1 MIDIRIIDGAHKQD
15 ICIPNEPFS
24 LWGRMLPAYE
34 NGAWRYTVERFA
46 PQDIHEMCFPDEDSD
61 YDALAGDHVF
71 VGAYDGDACV
81 GLAVLA
87 DDWFRY
93 MYLDDLKVCRTYRG
107 RGVGK
112 ALVERALAA
121 ARDRGYS
128 GLYTV
133 GQDNNLSA
141 CLFYLKQG
149 FVIGGFDDHIYR
161 GTAQEGKAN
170 IIFYLD
176 R

>member
-1 MIDIRIIDGAHKQD
+1 MIDIRIIDPAHKQD
-15 ICIPNEPFS
+15 IRIPNEPFS
-24 LWGRMLPAYE
+24 LWGRMRPAYE
-34 NGAWRYTVERFA
+34 NGAWRYTVEKFA
-46 PQDIHEMCFPDEDSD
+46 PQDIREMCFPDEDYD
-61 YDALAGDHVF
+61 YDTLAGGHVF
-71 VGAYDGDACV
+71 VGAYDGDTCV

-93 MYLDDLKVCRTYRG
+93 MYLDDLKVCKAYRG

-112 ALVERALAA
+112 ALVDRALEA
-121 ARDRGYS
+121 ARDRGYN

-161 GTAQEGKAN
+161 GTPQEGKAN